1 MERLMFS
8 RTHEDNANKA
18 VRSFYDLHPY
28 PSPVEDLEE
37 YRRQWPRQPYWE
49 KANEQALHFDGID
62 WSCYVPLRLPDI
74 IISRNRLPEKAA
86 VLVNPANGD
95 PGLALPLDELELQL
109 FNAIDSHRTIAD
121 ILHRVAAESG
131 KKKDAIGARARLLF
145 EQLWWYDLVCGF
157 ILPFGR
163 GPAEGANS

>member
-1 MERLMFS
+1 MERSMFA
-8 RTHEDNANKA
+8 RINEENADEA
-18 VRSFYDLHPY
+18 FGSFYDLHPY
-28 PSPVEDLEE
+28 PPPVEDLEE
-37 YRRQWPRQPYWE
+37 YRRQWPRQPYRE

-109 FNAIDSHRTIAD
+109 FNAIDSHRAIAD
-121 ILHRVAAESG
+121 IIDLVAAERG
-131 KKKDAIGARARLLF
+131 KKPDAIHGRARMLF
-145 EQLWWYDLVCGF
+145 EQFWWYDLVGGF
-157 ILPFGR
+157 ILPFECE
-163 GPAEGANS
+163 PVQGAT